1 VTDERTDPEQDD
13 VTLAEV
19 EAERDVMDAD
29 VEGLAPPPDAPPTA
43 PREPA
48 GDAPQLD
55 ELDQVE
61 AELEADVMDAD
72 VEGA

>member
-1 VTDERTDPEQDD
+1 MTDERTEPEQDD
-13 VTLAEV
+13 VTLAEI

-29 VEGLAPPPDAPPTA
+29 IEGLAPPPDGPTA
-43 PREPA
+43 TPVEPA
-48 GDAPQLD
+48 HEPPQLD